1 MILKRRPK
9 TPLTISELRVEDLSW
24 NISTGE
30 VSYAFELRVDEA
42 PDRLEVSVNP
52 KMDYIS
58 VTGFKKPRKRTVV
71 EKDLGWA
78 RLRVLYLDRPSQPIR
93 GYVSGQPEDFTLSRL
108 GVRFGRALL
117 KDELIWHPI
126 LGTRLASWGLMGHIR
141 EYYIHVNDPKAVGPG
156 SVDYT
161 EDGVVFRGRTGL
173 RSPGITI
180 IGGLET
186 AVRGNHLIAYM
197 RSLEPKL
204 GSQVLELV
212 NEISSTI
219 GDSVGVDTPTYNTI
233 ALMWNDVDPLAC
245 DNMIA
250 LRAAAAK
257 ALIKGN
263 PQALHEAAHVVSVQV
278 VYNKRLRN
286 LGDYWLYEALP
297 HTLAL
302 YVLRKVGGREV
313 LDDAITRF
321 RSCVEVMGG
330 YDALPNPA
338 KIRMP
343 KSRKHHV
350 AIYCKAPLVLWDK
363 IAGSRGVETLAS
375 LLECVLS
382 SDISADRL
390 EECLRESIG
399 EREAHELINKYIK

>member
-1 MILKRRPK
+1 MILRRRLE
-9 TPLTISELRVEDLSW
+9 TPLTISELRVENLSW
-24 NISTGE
+24 NLSTGE

-58 VTGFKKPRKRTVV
+58 VMGLRKPKKRTVV
-71 EKDLGWA
+71 ERDLGWA
-78 RLRVLYLDRPSQPIR
+78 RLRVLYLDRPSQPVR

-108 GVRFGRALL
+108 GIRFGRALL

-141 EYYIHVNDPKAVGPG
+141 EYYIHVTDPKTVGPG

-180 IGGLET
+180 MGGLET
-186 AVRGNHLIAYM
+186 VVRGDHLIAYTK
-197 RSLEPKL
+197 SLGPKL

-212 NEISSTI
+212 NKISNI
-219 GDSVGVDTPTYNTI
+219 IRDSVGVETPTYNTI

-250 LRAAAAK
+250 LRAAVAK
-257 ALIKGN
+257 ALVKGN

-278 VYNKRLRN
+278 VYNRRLRN

-302 YVLRKVGGREV
+302 YVLREIGGKEA

-321 RSCVEVMGG
+321 RSCVEALGG

-338 KIRMP
+338 KIKMP
-343 KSRKHHV
+343 KSKKQHV
-350 AIYCKAPLVLWDK
+350 AIHCKAPLILWDK
-363 IAGSRGVETLAS
+363 IAGSRGAETLAS
-375 LLECVLS
+375 LLECMLS
-382 SDISADRL
+382 DDISASRL
-390 EECLRESIG
+390 EGCLRESIG
-399 EREAHELINKYIK
+399 EKEAHELINKYIK